1 MPYKWNGIFLVYE
14 INLLFVACLHVVK
27 AIISVMNSTII
38 ICLPVNEAC
47 YFLKCFVTS
56 YDKATRSLPPS
67 VQPHVRVWESINLTT
82 LHVIGEK
89 EFQRGVSC
97 VSFSPVS
104 HTHSVLVISLQVTY
118 QQNLK
123 WGSMPDKMAGNLIT
137 SNIATAR
144 NQWYS

>member
-1 MPYKWNGIFLVYE
+1 MKPVIFSNVLSHCV
-14 INLLFVACLHVVK
+14 IKPLIL
-27 AIISVMNSTII
+27 S
-38 ICLPVNEAC
+38 
-47 YFLKCFVTS
+47 
-56 YDKATRSLPPS
+56 PPS

-123 WGSMPDKMAGNLIT
+123 
-137 SNIATAR
+137 
-144 NQWYS
+144 